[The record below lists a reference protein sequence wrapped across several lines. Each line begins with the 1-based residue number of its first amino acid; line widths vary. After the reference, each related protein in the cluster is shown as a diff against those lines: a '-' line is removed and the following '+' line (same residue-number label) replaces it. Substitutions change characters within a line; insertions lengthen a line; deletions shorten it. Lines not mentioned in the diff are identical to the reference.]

1 MAPRALNALDSESGG
16 EESTPEPLLTE
27 LPAVNDP
34 PPISKRKRGPGKK
47 SIVQSEIYYG
57 LILITVL

>member
-27 LPAVNDP
+27 LELPAVNDP
-34 PPISKRKRGPGKK
+34 PPNFKAQERTGEEEYC
-47 SIVQSEIYYG
+47 SIRNLLWFLY
-57 LILITVL
+57 